1 MMDNYRIRINKVL
14 ANILPKTDLRL
25 HEAMRYSVLN
35 GGKRL
40 RALLVYGAGE
50 VVNAD
55 LIQLDNAA
63 AAVELIH
70 AYSLIHDD
78 LPAMDNDDIRHGK
91 PACHKAFDEALAIL
105 AGDALQSLAFEI
117 LARNQQAQMIS
128 TLAQAI
134 GANGMALGQSLDIAA
149 EKQRIDVAQLKN
161 IHHKKT
167 GALIQASIQLGVFCA
182 NSYAST
188 LFSII
193 SDYAEILGLAFQ
205 VQDDIL
211 DVEEGT
217 ERLGKPSLSDQKNN
231 KATYPALLSL
241 PVAKE
246 LLAELYTKTLTRLEK
261 IERAKL
267 LTEIT
272 KFIIHRRH

>member
-1 MMDNYRIRINKVL
+1 MDNYRIRINKVL

-50 VVNAD
+50 VANAD
-55 LIQLDNAA
+55 LSQLDNAA
-63 AAVELIH
+63 AAVELVH

-91 PACHKAFDEALAIL
+91 PACHKAFDDALAIL

-117 LARNQQAQMIS
+117 LAKNQQAQMIF

-149 EKQRIDVAQLKN
+149 ENQRIDVAQLKN

-167 GALIQASIQLGVFCA
+167 GALIQASVQLGVFCA
-182 NSYAST
+182 NSYDST

-246 LLAELYTKTLTRLEK
+246 LLAELYTKALTRLEK
-261 IERAKL
+261 IERAEL